1 MLSELEAW
9 DLYTQRLV
17 AALVASFLF
26 ITLADCSAN
35 AQKGTAPSGYYPS
48 GYSGDIFS
56 GEFVPSD
63 DASAIKLVYKN
74 GSKTE
79 SFDGRIE
86 AACEAP
92 TQASPRIKKELPLS
106 AISAGTV
113 LTVYYTPTA
122 VKVDGKKVHTNL
134 IWGIRFDLVNGK
146 RLTDPNRPIISCSH
160 HQTAPFR
167 AF

>member
-1 MLSELEAW
+1 M
-9 DLYTQRLV
+9 YTQRLV
-17 AALVASFLF
+17 AALVASSLF
-26 ITLADCSAN
+26 GTLVICSAN
-35 AQKGTAPSGYYPS
+35 AQKSTTPSGYYPI
-48 GYSGDIFS
+48 GYNGDIFS

-63 DASAIKLVYKN
+63 DANAIKLVYKN

-86 AACEAP
+86 TACQAP
-92 TQASPRIKKELPLS
+92 TRANPHITKELHLS
-106 AISAGTV
+106 AIPAGTA

-146 RLTDPNRPIISCSH
+146 GLTDPNRPIISCSH
-160 HQTAPFR
+160 QQNRPFR